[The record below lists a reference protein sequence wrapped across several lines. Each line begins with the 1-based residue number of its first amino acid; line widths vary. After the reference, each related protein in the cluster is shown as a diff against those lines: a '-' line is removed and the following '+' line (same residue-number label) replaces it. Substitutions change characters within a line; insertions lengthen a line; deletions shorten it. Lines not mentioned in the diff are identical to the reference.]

1 MGPRFQSIFPR
12 CYGVDYHFIRLLE
25 KVHRPPNYMK
35 MLRLQVAVKVL
46 SAIPFFKNAEFIFI
60 LQTLVKVAA

>member
-1 MGPRFQSIFPR
+1 
-12 CYGVDYHFIRLLE
+12 VDYHFIRLLE